1 MRHIIVIQRDPRS
14 AQAGMT
20 TSTSGSARTSA
31 SAQAH
36 VDEML
41 SQGASLD
48 QVGEFIDRQPYS
60 EEDRAVMWLRAWA
73 KPRNTDHSRLADA
86 RW

>member
-1 MRHIIVIQRDPRS
+1 MRHIIVIQSDLRS
-14 AQAGMT
+14 AEAGMT
-20 TSTSGSARTSA
+20 TSRSGSVSASA

-41 SQGASLD
+41 RQGTSLD
-48 QVGEFIDRQPYS
+48 KVEEFIDRLPYS

-73 KPRNTDHSRLADA
+73 KTAEQRPFAGG
-86 RW
+86 

>member
-1 MRHIIVIQRDPRS
+1 MRHIIVIQRDLRS
-14 AQAGMT
+14 AEAGMT
-20 TSTSGSARTSA
+20 TSTSGPVHTSA

-48 QVGEFIDRQPYS
+48 QVEEFIDRQPYS
-60 EEDRAVMWLRAWA
+60 EEDRAVMWLRAWGKTA
-73 KPRNTDHSRLADA
+73 EHRPSAGG
-86 RW
+86 